1 MARISADQFRRGLT
15 VVFNDQ
21 PHQMTD
27 VEFVNP
33 GKGSSFYRTTLK
45 SLKTGRVVDFTF
57 KSNESLEDYEVY
69 THEMQYLYSDGDDY
83 HFMRQDTMDQYA
95 VPRDVLGTA
104 ANFLVEGDVYQII
117 MHGEEALGI
126 RPPKRVVLTV
136 STAEPV
142 VKGSTVSGVN
152 KSVTLDNGV
161 TVSVPGF
168 IKEGDRIAVN
178 PENGEYIERV
188 TD

>member
-1 MARISADQFRRGLT
+1 MARIPVDQFKRGMT

-21 PHQMTD
+21 PHQLID

-45 SLKTGRVVDFTF
+45 NLKTGRVVDFTF

-69 THEMQYLYSDGDDY
+69 THDMQYLYNDGSEF

-95 VPRDVLGTA
+95 APRDVLGRA
-104 ANFLVEGDVYQII
+104 ADFLVEGDVYQIV
-117 MHGEEALGI
+117 MHGDEALGI
-126 RPPKRVVLTV
+126 RPPKRVILSVTQ
-136 STAEPV
+136 ADPV
-142 VKGSTVSGVN
+142 VKGSTVSGVSKN
-152 KSVTLDNGV
+152 VTLENGV
-161 TVSVPGF
+161 QVAVPGF
-168 IKEGDRIAVN
+168 IKEGDKIAVN

-188 TD
+188 

>member
-1 MARISADQFRRGLT
+1 MARIPADQFRRGLT

-69 THEMQYLYSDGDDY
+69 THEMQYLY
-83 HFMRQDTMDQYA
+83 
-95 VPRDVLGTA
+95 
-104 ANFLVEGDVYQII
+104 
-117 MHGEEALGI
+117 
-126 RPPKRVVLTV
+126 
-136 STAEPV
+136 
-142 VKGSTVSGVN
+142 
-152 KSVTLDNGV
+152 
-161 TVSVPGF
+161 
-168 IKEGDRIAVN
+168 
-178 PENGEYIERV
+178 
-188 TD
+188 

>member
-1 MARISADQFRRGLT
+1 MARISVDQFKRGMT
-15 VVFNDQ
+15 VIFNDQ
-21 PHQMTD
+21 PHQLTE

-69 THEMQYLYSDGDDY
+69 THEMQYLYNDGSDY
-83 HFMRQDTMDQYA
+83 HFMRQDTMDQHA
-95 VPRDVLGTA
+95 VPNAVLGKA
-104 ANFLVEGDVYQII
+104 ADFLVEGDVYQIV

-126 RPPKRVVLTV
+126 KPPKRVVLTV
-136 STAEPV
+136 TTAEPV

-152 KSVTLDNGV
+152 KSVELENGV
-161 TVSVPGF
+161 SVSVPGF
-168 IKEGDRIAVN
+168 IKEGDKIAVN

-188 TD
+188 

>member
-1 MARISADQFRRGLT
+1 MAKIAVDQFKRGMT

-21 PHQMTD
+21 PHQLIE

-33 GKGSSFYRTTLK
+33 GKGSSFYRTSLK

-57 KSNESLEDYEVY
+57 KSNESLEEYEVY
-69 THEMQYLYSDGDDY
+69 THDMQYLYNDGNEF
-83 HFMRQDTMDQYA
+83 HFMRQDTMDQYG
-95 VPRDVLGTA
+95 VPREVLGKA
-104 ANFLVEGDVYQII
+104 ADFLVEGDAYQII

-136 STAEPV
+136 TTSSEV

-152 KSVTLDNGV
+152 KSVELENGV
-161 TVSVPGF
+161 SVSVPGF
-168 IKEGDRIAVN
+168 IKEGDKIAIN

-188 TD
+188 

>member
-1 MARISADQFRRGLT
+1 MARISVDQFKRGMT

-21 PHQMTD
+21 PHQLID

-45 SLKTGRVVDFTF
+45 NLKTGRVVDFTF

-69 THEMQYLYSDGDDY
+69 THDMQYLYNDGSEF

-95 VPRDVLGTA
+95 APREVLGRA
-104 ANFLVEGDVYQII
+104 ADFLVEGDIYQIV
-117 MHGEEALGI
+117 MHGDEALGI
-126 RPPKRVVLTV
+126 RPPKRVMLSVTQ
-136 STAEPV
+136 ADPV
-142 VKGSTVSGVN
+142 VKGSTVSGVSKN
-152 KSVTLDNGV
+152 VTLENGV
-161 TVSVPGF
+161 QVAVPGF
-168 IKEGDRIAVN
+168 IKEGDKIAVN

-188 TD
+188 

>member
-1 MARISADQFRRGLT
+1 MAKISADQFKRGMT

-21 PHQMTD
+21 PHQLIE

-33 GKGSSFYRTTLK
+33 GKGGSFYRTSLK
-45 SLKTGRVVDFTF
+45 NLKTGRVVDFTF

-69 THEMQYLYSDGDDY
+69 THDMQYLYNDGSEY
-83 HFMRQDTMDQYA
+83 HFMRQDTMDQYG
-95 VPRDVLGTA
+95 VPGDVLGRA
-104 ANFLVEGDVYQII
+104 AEFLAEGDTYQIV

-126 RPPKRVVLTV
+126 RPPKRVVLLVT
-136 STAEPV
+136 SADAV

-152 KSVTLDNGV
+152 KNVELENGV
-161 TVSVPGF
+161 TVSAPGF

-188 TD
+188 